1 MKYQKPAV
9 LVLTEAAKAIKG
21 GKAGLPIDGVESNT
35 PSAYEA
41 DE

>member
-1 MKYQKPAV
+1 MKYEKAQIAV
-9 LVLTEAAKAIKG
+9 LAEAAQAIQG

>member
-1 MKYQKPAV
+1 MKYEKPEVHVMTGAV
-9 LVLTEAAKAIKG
+9 KAIEG
-21 GKAGLPIDGVESNT
+21 GKAGLAIDGVESNT